1 MKNYNKEIYTFANKV
16 FSFPRSLTGDGVR
29 STLYEIKKINKDLKK
44 IEIATGTQVFD
55 WKVPK
60 EWRVTNAYII
70 DPEGKKICEY
80 KKKPI
85 YHNPSTIAH
94 RMFFFCTDIKL
105 CMEAADDDPKLPVWV
120 ATNQNKLNIIRIN
133 GWRHDFLKPYY
144 KKRVS
149 YYDEE
154 TILNYYLI
162 KHNLD
167 GFQAAV
173 DYDQDDSG
181 ERKYEFAFL
190 EDVVE
195 QKMNI
200 NNCIPLLKF

>member
-1 MKNYNKEIYTFANKV
+1 MVSKTIEVLLGKRQSIRENH
-16 FSFPRSLTGDGVR
+16 
-29 STLYEIKKINKDLKK
+29 YEDFHVAWERENILKK
-44 IEIATGTQVFD
+44 VAEALPTPEEMKSCYVEIVPAKTVFYSIRTD
-55 WKVPK
+55 
-60 EWRVTNAYII
+60 E
-70 DPEGKKICEY
+70 ICEY